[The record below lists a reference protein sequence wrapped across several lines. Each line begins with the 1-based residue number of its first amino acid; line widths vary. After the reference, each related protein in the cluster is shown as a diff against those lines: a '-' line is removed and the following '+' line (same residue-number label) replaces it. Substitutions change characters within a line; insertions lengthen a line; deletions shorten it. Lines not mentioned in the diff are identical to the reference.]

1 MLLLCLVPLW
11 LQADG
16 LSLFCSAV
24 EFVLCFCH
32 QLLLV
37 MKTINT
43 DVHLESEALRQMRN
57 TKSEQKKENDTT
69 SRMNQLQ
76 MTYLIKRNENVHT
89 MK

>member
-1 MLLLCLVPLW
+1 M
-11 LQADG
+11 
-16 LSLFCSAV
+16 
-24 EFVLCFCH
+24 E
-32 QLLLV
+32 
-37 MKTINT
+37 TINT

-76 MTYLIKRNENVHT
+76 MTYLMKRNENVHT